1 LLTRRFSAKMLLL
14 FIALITLASLLIV
27 GCSSKTTTTPVA
39 TTVKPTTSAAT
50 TTPAATTVKPTTSA
64 PTSAPTTTP
73 AATTAAI
80 KKGGTLKII
89 LGVTPNAF
97 GFAPDIVRGDDILAA
112 EPCLEPL
119 FLIDSSGAVVP
130 WLAADPIKYDTTANT
145 SLLTLKKGIK
155 FQDGTDFNADAVKWN
170 LDQQLPLNRVELKN
184 VKSIDVV
191 DPYTIRFNMS
201 AFDNTLEF
209 NLSQFIGLISS
220 PTYFKSAGRD
230 VAKYHPVGTGPFKFV
245 SWQRDVNLKYTRN
258 DSYWQAGKP
267 YLDNVEFD
275 YIADPMVRIAS
286 FKAGEGDVLLDVDPK
301 DAQALEATGKYTFN
315 KCLGGMQGL
324 AGDGSHAT
332 SPFANLKVRQAIEYA
347 VNRDPVV
354 KAIGLGY
361 FEAIDQ
367 SCSKSNWGYNPTPS
381 PYTFDPAKAKSL
393 LAEAGFPNG
402 LGGLPLTV
410 ANSPASSVDF
420 YTAILEQL
428 NNAGFNLKLDVVDP
442 AKFGNYV
449 IQTGWTNTL
458 LGWGYTEFA
467 DSSSILINGWSSFG
481 FPYRSVL
488 HPQEVDDT
496 IKAITQT
503 TDFASKKALVQK
515 ANGLIRDKYATL
527 AVLYRSPG
535 ISVRYKAVKNDGLY
549 STVSWQNTLQDCWL
563 DK

>member
-1 LLTRRFSAKMLLL
+1 VVQVIIYYLIPDVRKRRVKLRNKWYSTKISLF
-14 FIALITLASLLIV
+14 FIALILISSLLIV
-27 GCSSKTTTTPVA
+27 GCSSKTTTTTSNPT
-39 TTVKPTTSAAT
+39 TTVTTTSKPTTT
-50 TTPAATTVKPTTSA
+50 
-64 PTSAPTTTP
+64 
-73 AATTAAI
+73 TTAAI

-97 GFAPDIVRGDDILAA
+97 GFAPDIVRSDDIFASS
-112 EPCLEPL
+112 PCLETL
-119 FLIDSSGAVVP
+119 YRIDSSGMTVP
-130 WLAADPIKYDTTANT
+130 WLAATAVKYDVAALTAT
-145 SLLTLKKGIK
+145 MTLKQGIK
-155 FQDGTDFNADAVKWN
+155 FQDGTDFNATAVKWN
-170 LDQQLPLNRVELKN
+170 LDQQIPLNRVELKN
-184 VKSIDVV
+184 IKSIDAV
-191 DPYTIRFNMS
+191 DNYTIRFNLS
-201 AFDNTLEF
+201 AFDNTIEF
-209 NLSQFIGLISS
+209 NLAQFVGVMSS
-220 PTYFKSAGRD
+220 PAYYNSVGRD

-245 SWQRDVNLKYTRN
+245 SWQRDVSLKYTRN
-258 DSYWQAGKP
+258 ENYWQSGKP

-275 YIADPMVRIAS
+275 YVADPMVRIAS
-286 FKAGEGDVLLDVDPK
+286 FKAGEGDVLLDVEPK
-301 DAQALEATGKYTFN
+301 DAQSLETTGKYATS
-315 KCLGGMQGL
+315 KCLAGMQGL

-354 KAIGLGY
+354 KSIGLGY
-361 FEAIDQ
+361 WESTDQ
-367 SCSKSNWGYNPTPS
+367 SCAKSNWGYNPAPS

-410 ANSPASSVDF
+410 ANSPAASVDL

-428 NNAGFNLKLDVVDP
+428 NNAGFGLKLDVVDP
-442 AKFGNYV
+442 AKFGQLV

-481 FPYRSVL
+481 FPYRSVI
-488 HPQEVDDT
+488 HPQELDDT

-503 TDFASKKALVQK
+503 TDFESKKALVQK
-515 ANGLIRDKYATL
+515 ANGLIRDKYCTL

-535 ISVRYKAVKNDGLY
+535 IGARVKAVHNDGLF
-549 STVSWQNTLQDCWL
+549 STVTWQGTLEDCWI